1 MERKKIYY
9 GWFVVFGCLM
19 ITCTMVPPIMALSNK
34 FLIQVTGELQISR
47 SAFTLA
53 NTILQGLGIF
63 LSPVV
68 SARLARG
75 NMKRIQ
81 TVSIIGFVLSYA
93 SFSLA
98 TNVIHLYIS
107 SFFTGIFFLNASL
120 IPVSMMITNWFVKKR
135 GLAMSIA
142 MAGIG
147 VGGTIFSPVITWLL
161 GAYGWRSTYRIMAL
175 IILVLAL
182 PAALFILKKRPEDM
196 GLLPYGSEDSTIESS
211 SLQDSSS
218 RDAASKRIPQKAD
231 VVFPLSI
238 KESRTKLFFILF
250 IFGMLCNGL
259 INTGSLGH
267 FPPAIE
273 ELQGPQVQALIISL
287 YSMIGI
293 FGKLVLGWL
302 NDRFGVVASTAFGC
316 ITFALSFIFIL
327 FGQNISMLYIMAFL
341 FGLGDAIGTVTPP
354 LITSAI
360 FGAEKYG
367 EAYGIANS
375 FTQIGLS
382 LGALMVA
389 AIYDTSG
396 SYNTAWILLLI
407 LTLGAFAGWIGA
419 YTASR
424 KYCRKPAAGNTQ
436 NMQAA
441 Q

>member
-1 MERKKIYY
+1 MEHKKIYY

-63 LSPVV
+63 LSPMV

-120 IPVSMMITNWFVKKR
+120 IPVSMMITNWFIKKR

-161 GAYGWRSTYRIMAL
+161 GAYGWRSTYRIMAV

-182 PAALFILKKRPEDM
+182 PAALFILRKRPEDM
-196 GLLPYGSEDSTIESS
+196 GLLPYGSEDVSQQEAAPKSS
-211 SLQDSSS
+211 P
-218 RDAASKRIPQKAD
+218 KKAD
-231 VVFPLSI
+231 IIFPLSV
-238 KESRTKLFFILF
+238 KESRTKVFFILF

-273 ELQGPQVQALIISL
+273 ELQGPQVQALIISM

-327 FGQNISMLYIMAFL
+327 FGQNINMLYIMALL

-375 FTQIGLS
+375 FSQIGLS

-389 AIYDTSG
+389 ALLETRRAQYVV
-396 SYNTAWILLLI
+396 WILLLI
-407 LTLGAFAGWIGA
+407 LTLGAFAGWVGA
-419 YTASR
+419 YVASR
-424 KYCRKPAAGNTQ
+424 KYCEKPLPDSNTQ
-436 NMQAA
+436 NA
-441 Q
+441 

>member
-68 SARLARG
+68 SASLARG

-182 PAALFILKKRPEDM
+182 PAALFILRKRPEDM
-196 GLLPYGSEDSTIESS
+196 GLLPYGSENAAI
-211 SLQDSSS
+211 Q
-218 RDAASKRIPQKAD
+218 DAASKRIPKKAD
-231 VVFPLSI
+231 IVFPLSV

-273 ELQGPQVQALIISL
+273 ELQGPQVQALIISM

-302 NDRFGVVASTAFGC
+302 NDRFGVVVSTAFGC

-389 AIYDTSG
+389 AIYDASG

-407 LTLGAFAGWIGA
+407 LTLGAFTGWVGA
-419 YTASR
+419 YAVSR
-424 KYCRKPAAGNTQ
+424 KYCQKSVADNT
-436 NMQAA
+436 
-441 Q
+441 

>member
-63 LSPVV
+63 LSPIV

-182 PAALFILKKRPEDM
+182 PAALFILRKRPEDM
-196 GLLPYGSEDSTIESS
+196 GLLPYGSEDAAI
-211 SLQDSSS
+211 Q
-218 RDAASKRIPQKAD
+218 DAASKRIPKKAD
-231 VVFPLSI
+231 IVFPLSV

-273 ELQGPQVQALIISL
+273 ELQGPQVQALIISM

-293 FGKLVLGWL
+293 FGKLVLG
-302 NDRFGVVASTAFGC
+302 
-316 ITFALSFIFIL
+316 
-327 FGQNISMLYIMAFL
+327 
-341 FGLGDAIGTVTPP
+341 
-354 LITSAI
+354 
-360 FGAEKYG
+360 
-367 EAYGIANS
+367 
-375 FTQIGLS
+375 
-382 LGALMVA
+382 
-389 AIYDTSG
+389 
-396 SYNTAWILLLI
+396 
-407 LTLGAFAGWIGA
+407 
-419 YTASR
+419 
-424 KYCRKPAAGNTQ
+424 
-436 NMQAA
+436 
-441 Q
+441 

>member
-1 MERKKIYY
+1 
-9 GWFVVFGCLM
+9 
-19 ITCTMVPPIMALSNK
+19 MVPPIMALSNK

-63 LSPVV
+63 LSPIV

-107 SFFTGIFFLNASL
+107 SFFTGDFFLNASL
-120 IPVSMMITNWFVKKR
+120 LPVSMMITNCFVKKR

-182 PAALFILKKRPEDM
+182 PAALFILRKRPEDM
-196 GLLPYGSEDSTIESS
+196 GLLPYGSEDAAI
-211 SLQDSSS
+211 Q
-218 RDAASKRIPQKAD
+218 DAASKRIPKKAD
-231 VVFPLSI
+231 IVFPLSV

-273 ELQGPQVQALIISL
+273 ELQGPQVQALIISM

-302 NDRFGVVASTAFGC
+302 NDRFGVVVSTAFGC

-327 FGQNISMLYIMAFL
+327 FGRNISMLYIMAFL

-389 AIYDTSG
+389 AVYDTSG
-396 SYNTAWILLLI
+396 SYNTAWILLII
-407 LTLGAFAGWIGA
+407 LTLGAFAGWVGA
-419 YTASR
+419 YAVSR
-424 KYCRKPAAGNTQ
+424 KYCQKSVADNT
-436 NMQAA
+436 
-441 Q
+441 

>member
-1 MERKKIYY
+1 
-9 GWFVVFGCLM
+9 
-19 ITCTMVPPIMALSNK
+19 MVPPIMALSNK

-63 LSPVV
+63 LSPIV

-107 SFFTGIFFLNASL
+107 SFFTGVFFNASL

-182 PAALFILKKRPEDM
+182 PAALFILRKRPEDM
-196 GLLPYGSEDSTIESS
+196 GLLPYGSEDAAI
-211 SLQDSSS
+211 Q
-218 RDAASKRIPQKAD
+218 DAASKRIPKKAD
-231 VVFPLSI
+231 IVFPLSV

-273 ELQGPQVQALIISL
+273 ELQGPQVQALIISM

-389 AIYDTSG
+389 AVHDTSG
-396 SYNTAWILLLI
+396 SYNTAWILLII
-407 LTLGAFAGWIGA
+407 LTLGAFAGWVGA
-419 YTASR
+419 YAVSR
-424 KYCRKPAAGNTQ
+424 KYCQKSVADNT
-436 NMQAA
+436 
-441 Q
+441 

>member
-182 PAALFILKKRPEDM
+182 PAALFILRKRPEDM
-196 GLLPYGSEDSTIESS
+196 GLLPYGSQDSTIESS
-211 SLQDSSS
+211 SLQGCRLQANPPKGRRGVSAERKGIQD
-218 RDAASKRIPQKAD
+218 KA
-231 VVFPLSI
+231 VLYPFHIRHAVQ
-238 KESRTKLFFILF
+238 RT
-250 IFGMLCNGL
+250 
-259 INTGSLGH
+259 
-267 FPPAIE
+267 
-273 ELQGPQVQALIISL
+273 
-287 YSMIGI
+287 
-293 FGKLVLGWL
+293 
-302 NDRFGVVASTAFGC
+302 D
-316 ITFALSFIFIL
+316 
-327 FGQNISMLYIMAFL
+327 
-341 FGLGDAIGTVTPP
+341 
-354 LITSAI
+354 
-360 FGAEKYG
+360 
-367 EAYGIANS
+367 
-375 FTQIGLS
+375 
-382 LGALMVA
+382 
-389 AIYDTSG
+389 
-396 SYNTAWILLLI
+396 
-407 LTLGAFAGWIGA
+407 
-419 YTASR
+419 
-424 KYCRKPAAGNTQ
+424 
-436 NMQAA
+436 
-441 Q
+441 